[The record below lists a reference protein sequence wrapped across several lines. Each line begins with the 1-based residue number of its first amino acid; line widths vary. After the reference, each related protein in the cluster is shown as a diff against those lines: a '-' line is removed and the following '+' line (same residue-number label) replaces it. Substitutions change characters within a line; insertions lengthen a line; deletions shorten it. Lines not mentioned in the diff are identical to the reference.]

1 VSDPAGVTRL
11 AVIGLG
17 HRATAMIA
25 SMQAVDPGVS
35 VRAVADPDTENA
47 RRRLVMVEP
56 THAEVRVYPSADAML
71 EDPANYDAVVIGTRC
86 YLHTTMAIKVA
97 SAGLPLF
104 LEKPVAISLEE
115 LGALREAFRGR
126 EDEVVVSFPLRHTP
140 LFSKALEIVRSGTL
154 GTINQIQA
162 VNNVPYGGVY
172 FGQWYRNHDQTGGL
186 WLQKATHDF
195 DCINLLAGSRPVGV
209 AAMESRRVYGGEKPH
224 DLRCSACDETETCP
238 ESPQNLARRGD
249 DGGMYQDSDDRT
261 DHWCAFSREIQN
273 HDAGS
278 ALIMYENGIHASYSQ
293 NFLSRRAAYRRGAT
307 VIGYEATLEFDLAPM
322 ELRIIHHRSAKVEQ
336 VQVDV
341 GSEAHGGGDLILA
354 QSFLDLLK
362 GRARPDASLKDGLL
376 SAAMC
381 LAARES
387 ARTKTFQRVGE
398 GASFSNTR

>member
-1 VSDPAGVTRL
+1 MTRL

-25 SMQAVDPGVS
+25 SMQTVDPGVS
-35 VRAVADPDTENA
+35 VRAVADPDTESA
-47 RRRLVMVEP
+47 RRRLAMVGN
-56 THAEVRVYPSADAML
+56 AGARMYPSADAML
-71 EDPANYDAVVIGTRC
+71 EDPADYDGVVIGTRC
-86 YLHTTMAIKVA
+86 HLHTRMALRVA
-97 SAGLPLF
+97 SVGLPLF
-104 LEKPVAISLEE
+104 LEKPVAISPEE
-115 LGALREAFRGR
+115 LGTLREAFRGR
-126 EDEVVVSFPLRHTP
+126 EDEVAVSFPLRHTP
-140 LFSKALEIVRSGTL
+140 LFSKVLEVVRSGVL

-195 DCINLLAGSRPVGV
+195 DCINLLAGSSPVGV
-209 AAMESRRVYGGEKPH
+209 AAMESRRVYGGVKPH

-261 DHWCAFSREIQN
+261 DHWCAFSREIRN

-293 NFLSRRAAYRRGAT
+293 NLLSRRSAYRRGAT
-307 VIGYEATLEFDLAPM
+307 VVGYEATLEFDLASM
-322 ELRIIHHRSAKVEQ
+322 ELSIIDHRSEKVEQ
-336 VQVDV
+336 LRVDIEDD
-341 GSEAHGGGDLILA
+341 GHGGGDLILA
-354 QSFLDLLK
+354 ERFLNLVK
-362 GRARPDASLKDGLL
+362 GRARPDASLQDGLL

-387 ARTKTFQRVGE
+387 ARTKAFQPV
-398 GASFSNTR
+398 

>member
-1 VSDPAGVTRL
+1 
-11 AVIGLG
+11 
-17 HRATAMIA
+17 MIA
-25 SMQAVDPGVS
+25 SMQTVDPGLS
-35 VRAVADPDTENA
+35 IRAVADPDTESA
-47 RRRLVMVEP
+47 RRRLAMVGN
-56 THAEVRVYPSADAML
+56 AEARVYPSADAML
-71 EDPANYDAVVIGTRC
+71 EDPADYDGILIGTRC
-86 YLHTTMAIKVA
+86 HLHTPMAIKVA

-115 LGALREAFRGR
+115 LGALREAFLGR
-126 EDEVVVSFPLRHTP
+126 EDEVVVSFPLRHAP
-140 LFSKALEIVRSGTL
+140 LFSKALEVVKSGSL

-209 AAMESRRVYGGEKPH
+209 AAVESRRVYGGEKPH
-224 DLRCSACDETETCP
+224 DLRCSACDETQMCP

-261 DHWCAFSREIQN
+261 DHWCAFSREIRN

-293 NFLSRRAAYRRGAT
+293 NFLSRRSAYRRGAT
-307 VIGYEATLEFDLAPM
+307 VVGYEATLEFDLAPM
-322 ELRIIHHRSAKVEQ
+322 ELRIIHHRSDKVEQ
-336 VQVDV
+336 LRVDIEDD
-341 GSEAHGGGDLILA
+341 GHAGGDLILA
-354 QSFLDLLK
+354 ESFLDLIK
-362 GRARPDASLKDGLL
+362 GRARPNASLRDGLL

-381 LAARES
+381 LAANES
-387 ARTKTFQRVGE
+387 ARTKTFQPV
-398 GASFSNTR
+398 